1 MNGIWLFAQI
11 LKRTLP
17 SEIFSAKGR
26 AASIVTSYIEKRN
39 AVERDVDGD
48 SVEHSVSI
56 SIDKVW
62 LNILTEIS
70 GATHAHLKKK
80 AIVTVDVDLQW
91 YVVFSSII
99 EATTGFV
106 FSFFLKS
113 ASLIFFA
120 FSHLILESENSY
132 GRGAGPR

>member
-1 MNGIWLFAQI
+1 MKNGKSREWHLALCANFEKDI
-11 LKRTLP
+11 K
-17 SEIFSAKGR
+17 IFSAEGR
-26 AASIVTSYIEKRN
+26 AASIVTSYIEKWN

-48 SVEHSVSI
+48 SVERSFSI

-91 YVVFSSII
+91 YVVFSPII
-99 EATTGFV
+99 EATTGF
-106 FSFFLKS
+106 FS
-113 ASLIFFA
+113 
-120 FSHLILESENSY
+120 
-132 GRGAGPR
+132 